1 MSLTRQAFAS
11 SNSSALSLV
20 SINASQL
27 PKVIPKITLNTF
39 YKRIELLANV
49 AIILVAISLVVVLAK
64 RFVFTGPTQNQPDSQ
79 QPNIGAKLSLPDVDW
94 SKSNKNLLLV
104 VSESCK
110 YCTASA
116 PFYQRLVQERAKR
129 DSFRLTAILPQPVS
143 DGRKYLNGLGVSIDD
158 IKQLSP
164 NAALRIRGTPTL
176 LIVNSAG
183 IVTDEWV
190 GKLPPEKEAEV
201 LSRLQ

>member
-1 MSLTRQAFAS
+1 M
-11 SNSSALSLV
+11 
-20 SINASQL
+20 
-27 PKVIPKITLNTF
+27 NTF
-39 YKRIELLANV
+39 YKRVELFANV

-64 RFVFTGPTQNQPDSQ
+64 RFVFTGPTHNQPPDSP
-79 QPNIGAKLSLPDVDW
+79 QPNIGAKLSLPDMDW

-110 YCTASA
+110 YCTESA
-116 PFYQRLVQERAKR
+116 PFYQRLVQERAQR
-129 DSFRLTAILPQPVS
+129 ESFHLTAILPQPVS

-158 IKQLSP
+158 VKQLSP
-164 NAALRIRGTPTL
+164 EAAIRIRGTPTL
-176 LIVNSAG
+176 LLVNSAG

-190 GKLPPEKEAEV
+190 GKLPSEKEAEV

>member
-1 MSLTRQAFAS
+1 M
-11 SNSSALSLV
+11 
-20 SINASQL
+20 
-27 PKVIPKITLNTF
+27 KTL
-39 YKRIELLANV
+39 YKRVELIANV

-64 RFVFTGPTQNQPDSQ
+64 RFIFPGPTQPTQSQ

-94 SKSNKNLLLV
+94 SKSNKNVLLV
-104 VSESCK
+104 VSDSCK
-110 YCTASA
+110 YCTESA
-116 PFYQRLVQERAKR
+116 LFYRRLVQERAQR
-129 DSFRLTAILPQPVS
+129 GSFRLTAILPQPVS

-164 NAALRIRGTPTL
+164 DAAIRIRGTPTL
-176 LIVNSAG
+176 LLVDSAG
-183 IVTDEWV
+183 VVTGEWV